1 MNIKKFFAIIILL
14 GTLFSIIWFTIKW
27 WWFLPVLIV
36 ISFTIQVIDKVIK
49 LKNDVGD
56 NSSDSD
62 GDTE

>member
-27 WWFLPVLIV
+27 WWFLPVLLL
-36 ISFTIQVIDKVIK
+36 ISFSVQVIDMVFK

-56 NSSDSD
+56 NSLDSD
-62 GDTE
+62 EDTE